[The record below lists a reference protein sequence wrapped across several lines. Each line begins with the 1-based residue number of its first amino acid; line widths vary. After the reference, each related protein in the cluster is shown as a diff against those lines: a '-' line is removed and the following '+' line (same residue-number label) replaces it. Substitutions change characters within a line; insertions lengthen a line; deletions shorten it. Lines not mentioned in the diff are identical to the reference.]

1 MTPWFDVQQVWRFL
15 PSLLTYL
22 PVTLGIFA
30 GAAVMGL
37 CAGLLL
43 AVARV
48 YRVPG
53 MAQLAWLTVSYARGV
68 PVLVQL
74 MVAYYILPQWL
85 GAGGDAIPAIA
96 YVIAA
101 YGLYLG
107 AHFSEAFR
115 SAMDSL
121 DRGQIEA
128 ALSVGMTRWQTFRR
142 VVLPQ
147 ATAAALPDTGNMLLI
162 GLKSTSL
169 AFSVGVMDMVGR
181 GQTLGAQ
188 TMRNFEVFVALSIIY
203 YAMSLLLEWALRR
216 ANAPFLRYR

>member
-1 MTPWFDVQQVWRFL
+1 MNPWFDAQQVWQFL
-15 PSLLTYL
+15 PALLSFL

-30 GAAVMGL
+30 GGAALGL
-37 CAGLLL
+37 GAGLLL
-43 AVARV
+43 AALRV
-48 YRVPG
+48 YKVPG
-53 MAQLAWLTVSYARGV
+53 LAQLAWLIVSYARGV

-85 GAGGDAIPAIA
+85 DASGDSVPAIV

-115 SAMDSL
+115 SAIDSL

-128 ALSVGMTRWQTFRR
+128 AITIGMTRWQTFRR

-147 ATAAALPDTGNMLLI
+147 ATAAALPDTGNVLLI

-203 YAMSLLLEWALRR
+203 YAMSLVLEWALHR